1 VSDSKS
7 ARGPGLI
14 ARLALRVARHP
25 KAPWLVTAIGF
36 ALTLPLLGVGYF
48 LDDWMH
54 AWILR
59 GNNFPGGPRGAWDL
73 YRFADGGEGVQEATR
88 QGFFPWWSSPELK
101 LAFFRP
107 IASLWRAADHAL
119 WGEAPFMPH
128 VEASIVYGLLC
139 YVAARTYGRA
149 IGGVTAGVAA
159 LLFAIDDAHSMV
171 VGWVAN
177 RYGLLAALFGLASLV
192 LVLPREG
199 LASRTPSA
207 IAPSRSLA
215 SAGLFA
221 LALLSGEPAVG
232 VLGYLIA
239 LAWFHPLGRATGLRT
254 IAPHGVVFV
263 AWGAAYAA
271 GGYGAGGSSFYVDPL
286 GSPLQFCLAAM
297 ERLPRLVVAQLG
309 APPAEIWSILPPSG
323 RPLYALLTMLLAIG
337 LVTLLVRFTRGD
349 AAAKVLG
356 AGALLALVPSCATNP
371 QDRLLLV
378 PGFGALGLVAMVF
391 VRAWEGAELRR
402 RTRVLVGALAVV
414 HLVLAPLMLPLG
426 AWNSRLSFQGFVQR
440 GAASLPSDE
449 GIRDQRLLIL
459 ATPDLLMT
467 NYMLVERMLGR
478 GPAPRSGNILSIQG
492 EGSATLL
499 RTSDR
504 VFVMSNP
511 AGQNGGPFAGLYNA
525 GSLKPGSTYETEL
538 VDIRVLESSP
548 EGALTSFEVSL
559 NEPVE
564 AYRFVAWRG
573 RGFEEV
579 TLPEVGATLEI
590 PGTPFFD
597 AIQ

>member
-1 VSDSKS
+1 
-7 ARGPGLI
+7 
-14 ARLALRVARHP
+14 
-25 KAPWLVTAIGF
+25 
-36 ALTLPLLGVGYF
+36 
-48 LDDWMH
+48 
-54 AWILR
+54 
-59 GNNFPGGPRGAWDL
+59 
-73 YRFADGGEGVQEATR
+73 
-88 QGFFPWWSSPELK
+88 
-101 LAFFRP
+101 
-107 IASLWRAADHAL
+107 
-119 WGEAPFMPH
+119 
-128 VEASIVYGLLC
+128 
-139 YVAARTYGRA
+139 
-149 IGGVTAGVAA
+149 
-159 LLFAIDDAHSMV
+159 
-171 VGWVAN
+171 
-177 RYGLLAALFGLASLV
+177 
-192 LVLPREG
+192 
-199 LASRTPSA
+199 
-207 IAPSRSLA
+207 
-215 SAGLFA
+215 
-221 LALLSGEPAVG
+221 
-232 VLGYLIA
+232 
-239 LAWFHPLGRATGLRT
+239 
-254 IAPHGVVFV
+254 VFV